1 MSTQEILEKVENIK
15 EKISD
20 NEYMDLVNILVKKR
34 KIYKDFY
41 KIDYIVSKMTRKNEE
56 TILNEISV
64 NYTITTKRKHIYV
77 PMTEI
82 EVQEILDNP
91 EGNNNLFDIFNSS
104 DFNLKDFININY
116 NEQVKIDI
124 QSRNYHII
132 SIEKVEL

>member
-116 NEQVKIDI
+116 NEQIKIDI

>member
-1 MSTQEILEKVENIK
+1 
-15 EKISD
+15 
-20 NEYMDLVNILVKKR
+20 
-34 KIYKDFY
+34 
-41 KIDYIVSKMTRKNEE
+41 
-56 TILNEISV
+56 
-64 NYTITTKRKHIYV
+64 
-77 PMTEI
+77 MTEI